1 MLFIIATTQG
11 RAAAPGSSS
20 CFHMGEDRGVFSVQ
34 QNFFFFQKYHH
45 PNFCLMMQRK
55 RKTWVGEIP

>member
-1 MLFIIATTQG
+1 MLFIITTTQG

-20 CFHMGEDRGVFSVQ
+20 CFHMGEDRGVFSVE
-34 QNFFFFQKYHH
+34 QNFFFQKYHH

-55 RKTWVGEIP
+55 RKRNLGR

>member
-1 MLFIIATTQG
+1 MLFIITTTQG

-34 QNFFFFQKYHH
+34 QNFFFK
-45 PNFCLMMQRK
+45 NII
-55 RKTWVGEIP
+55 IPISV